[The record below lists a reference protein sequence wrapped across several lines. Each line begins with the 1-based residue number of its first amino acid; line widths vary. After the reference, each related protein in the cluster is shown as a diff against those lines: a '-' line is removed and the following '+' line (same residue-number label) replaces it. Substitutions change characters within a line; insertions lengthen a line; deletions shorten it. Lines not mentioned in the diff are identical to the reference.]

1 VDEEPTVVI
10 KSGVF
15 RVDLVKLCER
25 AGTTSARQAS
35 PDEVREATGQSIGG
49 VSPAGWPRPLRVFID
64 DSLEQFDRL
73 WSACGTPNAVF
84 ATDYDEL
91 RVLTDASPI
100 SLVER

>member
-1 VDEEPTVVI
+1 MVI